1 VFVFVK
7 VDDSRLLG
15 ASYRHSYPTTINVE
29 RLMCEVEF
37 WEVCFFGTR
46 YIGLFNVLPNPTP
59 HYQIVD
65 LESLFF
71 SCFKLLKNRQLKI
84 IQNRLA

>member
-1 VFVFVK
+1 
-7 VDDSRLLG
+7 
-15 ASYRHSYPTTINVE
+15 
-29 RLMCEVEF
+29 MCEVEF

-65 LESLFF
+65 LESLI
-71 SCFKLLKNRQLKI
+71 SLFKLLKNRRNNFMR
-84 IQNRLA
+84 NRLAVIASTHRLGQLQYHVLCQQNLVDVAQ